1 MSKKSMYNGYPLAVY
16 LDFKDGSFLI
26 YDRQKKTYG
35 KKYAS
40 FNPAKK
46 HALEWNRIYKRR
58 KR

>member
-1 MSKKSMYNGYPLAVY
+1 MYNGYPLAVY

-26 YDRQKKTYG
+26 YDRQNKTYG